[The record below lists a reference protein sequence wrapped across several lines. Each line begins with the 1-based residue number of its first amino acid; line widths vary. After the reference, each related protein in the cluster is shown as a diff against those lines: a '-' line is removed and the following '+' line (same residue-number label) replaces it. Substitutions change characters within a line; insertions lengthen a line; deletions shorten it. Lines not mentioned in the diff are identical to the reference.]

1 MSGFY
6 IDLYWV
12 FFIMHGEIMEL
23 LHVGPLAL
31 IVTLLTFAQGYKIF
45 TKKSM
50 NFNLL
55 SSILL
60 VSCSIGIVAGNH
72 VHHGEMLTFLD
83 SCFGYAATLIGIA
96 VNLVRAKSKV
106 KA

>member
-1 MSGFY
+1 
-6 IDLYWV
+6 
-12 FFIMHGEIMEL
+12 MEL

-31 IVTLLTFAQGYKIF
+31 IAAVLAFAQGYKIF
-45 TKKSM
+45 AKKSM
-50 NFNLL
+50 NFNTL

-60 VSCSIGIVAGNH
+60 VLCSVGIVSGNH

-83 SCFGYAATLIGIA
+83 PCFGYAATLIGVA
-96 VNLVRAKSKV
+96 VNLVRAKSAA